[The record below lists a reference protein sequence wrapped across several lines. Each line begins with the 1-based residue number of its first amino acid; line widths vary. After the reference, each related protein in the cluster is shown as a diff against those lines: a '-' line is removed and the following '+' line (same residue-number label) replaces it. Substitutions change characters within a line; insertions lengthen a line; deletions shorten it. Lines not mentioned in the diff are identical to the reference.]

1 MSRSLLFI
9 LMDNHLERGPYMFR
23 VAQASPPAGFGTVPV
38 QGSNVFPWSGSGT
51 LAELA
56 AGTAALRTLNTYQP
70 RGLATPWQAGGIAP
84 PLNGRGR
91 LKAGRQP
98 CGQFPLRW

>member
-23 VAQASPPAGFGTVPV
+23 VAQASPPAGFGTVSV
-38 QGSNVFPWSGSGT
+38 QGPNVFPWSGSGT

-56 AGTAALRTLNTYQP
+56 AGTAALRTPNTHPCP
-70 RGLATPWQAGGIAP
+70 RIPGQTCNSRTRRSALRRQLIIYGIWEST
-84 PLNGRGR
+84 R
-91 LKAGRQP
+91 
-98 CGQFPLRW
+98 